1 MLIWLILM
9 LRMVDSD
16 ADYEDNADDNW
27 WRYFRWSWCWWNW
40 SCNICNDAKV
50 DHTLR
55 VYDDDVNGSD
65 VDNTAAAD
73 AWTSVS
79 KREEQTPT
87 TPRLVAPIQPTQ
99 ASLTRLPHHHHHYLH
114 NHHHHV
120 RHLLHH
126 HQHLGM
132 LLWSNQFK
140 RHYFSPH
147 TSSLNQ
153 RIVLSA
159 LCCVPLPNWG
169 FSQAVNLQT
178 LWQTSPQKLSIGR
191 QPVSLLS
198 TRQAN
203 DKLTTT

>member
-50 DHTLR
+50 DYTKFEFMMMTSTVPMLITPLLLMLGR
-55 VYDDDVNGSD
+55 VWVRARN
-65 VDNTAAAD
+65 
-73 AWTSVS
+73 
-79 KREEQTPT
+79 KL
-87 TPRLVAPIQPTQ
+87 PRRRGL
-99 ASLTRLPHHHHHYLH
+99 LP
-114 NHHHHV
+114 
-120 RHLLHH
+120 R
-126 HQHLGM
+126 
-132 LLWSNQFK
+132 SNQLK
-140 RHYFSPH
+140 RHSQVFLTIIIIIFIIVIIMSVTFFIIINISACCYDP
-147 TSSLNQ
+147 TNSSVTTFPLTPQ
-153 RIVLSA
+153 AWHRELSF
-159 LCCVPLPNWG
+159 LPCVPLPNWG
-169 FSQAVNLQT
+169 FWQAVNLQT
-178 LWQTSPQKLSIGR
+178 LWQTSPLKLSIGR